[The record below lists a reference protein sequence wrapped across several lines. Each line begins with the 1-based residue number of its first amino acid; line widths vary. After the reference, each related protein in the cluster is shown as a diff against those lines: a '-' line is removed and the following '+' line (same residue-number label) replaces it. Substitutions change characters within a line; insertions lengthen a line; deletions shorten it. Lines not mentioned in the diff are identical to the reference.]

1 MAKFQSYYILC
12 PLIDQNSFLGVT
24 EDKESENVVVTLS
37 RNVVNKYRL
46 SDQKQIGGWTSKDHI
61 TAPVIYDKEQES
73 YIGVFNKNTI
83 KSWKNDDD
91 NLDKLKKYKFSIN
104 ILKLVART
112 NDTALI
118 IFENG
123 NCASLPYGVDN
134 RKSYENKLLIKESET
149 IIDVACCTID
159 KMEYVCY
166 VLKNKKDS
174 YEIITCPIRDELG
187 DLEKAKLNRLK
198 VTRSDDVYVVGHLIC
213 TQSKNIYV
221 LWSDSKMGVYD
232 IKEKTW
238 KVTFSIPWIST
249 VSEVSL
255 AWMGENN
262 LIFFGSNI
270 EQDGAI
276 LVAYNVALGV
286 GSCKYPMKMY
296 TQNAKLYCFNSRILL
311 QASNHIGMLPY
322 ILETDRNLSSLLG
335 SHDVQENQTV
345 IADWGTSDQ
354 PLYRISDE
362 MKELLPKGLSERS
375 IFAQIIPSV
384 VKTHDF
390 NHILKALL
398 EFQDIP
404 ESNLVMLL
412 NFTLKE
418 MNVDSIDVTNED
430 EFLKFCS
437 SQLDYSEEN
446 YELASKFVLLNHLLK
461 TSFSDALMLP
471 HLRNGMSLDNGLF
484 LLSYVAYLITET
496 DLNIAHESM
505 MYDWCTLLLDAFYQ
519 HYLMIKDEKVSYVL
533 EKVQKVVVGLIDNL
547 NNISSVMPHLDR
559 IINKSQVPEEKVLST
574 YTIELLNI

>member
-134 RKSYENKLLIKESET
+134 RKTYENKLLIKESET
-149 IIDVACCTID
+149 IIDVACCSID
-159 KMEYVCY
+159 KKEYVCY
-166 VLKNKKDS
+166 VLKNKKDA
-174 YEIITCPIRDELG
+174 YEILTCPIREELG
-187 DLEKAKLNRLK
+187 DLEKAKLNRIK
-198 VTRSDDVYVVGHLIC
+198 VTRSEDVYVVGHLIC
-213 TQSKNIYV
+213 THSKNIYI
-221 LWSDSKMGVYD
+221 LWSDSKMGIYD
-232 IKEKTW
+232 IKEKSW

-249 VSEVSL
+249 VSEVSV
-255 AWMGENN
+255 AWMGDNN
-262 LIFFGSNI
+262 LIFFGSNT

-296 TQNAKLYCFNSRILL
+296 TQHAKLYCFNSRILL

-335 SHDVQENQTV
+335 SHDAQENQTV

-354 PLYRISDE
+354 PLFRISNE
-362 MKELLPKGLSERS
+362 MQELLLKGLSERS

-384 VKTHDF
+384 VKTNDF

-412 NFTLKE
+412 NYTIKE
-418 MNVDSIDVTNED
+418 MNVDHIDITNED
-430 EFLKFCS
+430 EFLNFCS
-437 SQLDYSEEN
+437 SQLDYSEDK
-446 YELASKFVLLNHLLK
+446 YELIPKFVLLNHLLR

-471 HLRNGMSLDNGLF
+471 HLQNGMSLDNGLF
-484 LLSYVAYLITET
+484 LLSYIAYLITET
-496 DLNIAHESM
+496 DLYIAHESI

-519 HYLMIKDEKVSYVL
+519 QYLMIKDEKVSYVL
-533 EKVQKVVVGLIDNL
+533 EKVRKIVVGLIDNL
-547 NNISSVMPHLDR
+547 NNVSSVMPELDK